1 MTVQDQFYEYIYGE
15 AARHDVKVLF
25 ENKPKFLLVHS
36 SSGHKHTLKEVL
48 ADPAVA
54 VRLADTKVS
63 RSVYS
68 LYASAKCC

>member
-36 SSGHKHTLKEVL
+36 SSGHKHALKEVL